1 MKKIYSLILVI
12 SIASFTGFAQDRIIK
27 ITKDTIDC
35 QIKEIGDDEVK
46 YTQKDFRGDV
56 VFGIDKNK
64 ISKILFSDGKEL
76 NIKDSMYDPAQ
87 YEQQNK
93 NALKVGFLSPLFGA
107 TSFTFE
113 HSLKPGNSIE
123 ATLGII
129 GLGADMDDNSAGG
142 VYLKFG
148 YKFIKSPDFY
158 LKGMQYSHILKGAY
172 IRPEVAFSSY
182 NFKSGPT
189 YDYMTGK
196 EINSGT
202 TENNTM
208 FAVMINLGKQWVIQD
223 KFLFDMFAGAG
234 YGFGSADKNDNNYD
248 NHDSP
253 FHYAFLG
260 GSSGTAFAITAGLRI
275 GILF

>member
-1 MKKIYSLILVI
+1 MKKIYILILMI
-12 SIASFTGFAQDRIIK
+12 NTLSFTGFAQDRIIK
-27 ITKDTIDC
+27 ITKDTINC

-46 YTQKDFRGDV
+46 YTQKDFRGDL

-64 ISKILFSDGKEL
+64 VNKILFSDGKEL
-76 NIKDSMYDPAQ
+76 TFKDSMYDPAQ
-87 YEQQNK
+87 YEKQHK

-129 GLGADMDDNSAGG
+129 GLGTDFTGNSPAG

-158 LKGMQYSHILKGAY
+158 LKGMQYSHILKGSY
-172 IRPEVAFSSY
+172 VRPEISFS
-182 NFKSGPT
+182 T
-189 YDYMTGK
+189 YSSTEEQKDYYGNPLPGST
-196 EINSGT
+196 SASVS
-202 TENNTM
+202 NTM
-208 FAVMINLGKQWVIQD
+208 FAVMLNFGKQWVYQD
-223 KFLFDMFAGAG
+223 RFLIDWFTGVG
-234 YGFGSADKNDNNYD
+234 YGFGEANGDN
-248 NHDSP
+248 P

-260 GSSGTAFAITAGLRI
+260 GSSGSSFSITSGLRI
-275 GILF
+275 GVLF

>member
-1 MKKIYSLILVI
+1 MKKLYSLILFI
-12 SIASFTGFAQDRIIK
+12 TILSLSTSAQDRIIK
-27 ITKDTIDC
+27 ITKDTIVC
-35 QIKEIGDDEVK
+35 QVKEIGDDEVK

-64 ISKILFSDGKEL
+64 INKILFSDGKEL
-76 NIKDSMYDPAQ
+76 TFKDSMYDPAQ

-129 GLGADMDDNSAGG
+129 GLGADIDDNSAGG

-182 NFKSGPT
+182 KFQPGPT

-223 KFLFDMFAGAG
+223 KFLFDMFAGVG
-234 YGFGSADKNDNNYD
+234 YGFGSADKNDNNNY
-248 NHDSP
+248 NNDSP

-260 GSSGTAFAITAGLRI
+260 GSSGTAFAVTAGLRI